1 MISEILNELNYFFS
15 RITIEG
21 ILFSVFLEVTFFI
34 VFVFVMQ
41 YKTQFQLEKI
51 DRIIE
56 LEKIKQRV
64 NGNDIRILKNEGVV
78 KLI

>member
-1 MISEILNELNYFFS
+1 MCL
-15 RITIEG
+15 
-21 ILFSVFLEVTFFI
+21 VFFI